1 MCVYVCILVKSL
13 RGEIEIV
20 LCCACEGKMMG
31 SFWVHLFFFLKSNSK
46 DNWRNRHSVV
56 RWQIFR
62 FLQVRHRSTGSLK
75 QIMRVWLQIR
85 LTTNMAP
92 IIGSMRT
99 PVMLDEEVS
108 TSGISHTS
116 NADAV
121 TGSWSLPHWVSSSNE
136 WIEMRKLWPN
146 DEILYI
152 NVVSCDDPILKW
164 PSLWIDCHWSG
175 GPSPSPWHD
184 IMVHMPTFKKWGVW
198 EIQRGCV
205 YRVN

>member
-1 MCVYVCILVKSL
+1 
-13 RGEIEIV
+13 
-20 LCCACEGKMMG
+20 MMG
-31 SFWVHLFFFLKSNSK
+31 SFWAHFLKSNSK

-92 IIGSMRT
+92 IIGSTRT

-116 NADAV
+116 GADAV
-121 TGSWSLPHWVSSSNE
+121 TGSWSLPHWLVLRTNGWRCVSYDRMMKI
-136 WIEMRKLWPN
+136 WISMWSAAMTLSLNVQVCNRLSLIWRSKSKSMTRHHGPYANIQKMRGLRNSKR
-146 DEILYI
+146 EC
-152 NVVSCDDPILKW
+152 VSCQLK
-164 PSLWIDCHWSG
+164 PQAGQGTLS
-175 GPSPSPWHD
+175 
-184 IMVHMPTFKKWGVW
+184 K
-198 EIQRGCV
+198 
-205 YRVN
+205 